1 MIELAYLSSCI
12 LICKQI
18 LLCFQLSEVVRL
30 SINVT
35 IPSLL
40 FVNVAPVLYLL
51 WLLSDS
57 LFILLLLHLNVFAVV
72 IISSCMVRCLTES

>member
-1 MIELAYLSSCI
+1 M
-12 LICKQI
+12 
-18 LLCFQLSEVVRL
+18 RL
-30 SINVT
+30 SVNFSVL
-35 IPSLL
+35 SLS